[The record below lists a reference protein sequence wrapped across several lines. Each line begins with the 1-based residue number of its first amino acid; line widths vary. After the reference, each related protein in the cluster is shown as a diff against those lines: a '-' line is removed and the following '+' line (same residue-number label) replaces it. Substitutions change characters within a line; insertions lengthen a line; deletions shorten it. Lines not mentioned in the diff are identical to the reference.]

1 MNTFLPILPFGFP
14 FAPIFLITAI
24 VVVFY
29 LWTQYK
35 QKMELIKKGESI
47 VQFDSLEQMKVSNL
61 GKGIIAI
68 TLSLGIFT
76 AHLLESYT
84 TLNPI
89 ISYITMTLLFFGIGS
104 LIFYSIVKKN

>member
-1 MNTFLPILPFGFP
+1 MNTFLSILPFDFP
-14 FAPIFLITAI
+14 YGPIFMITAI
-24 VVVFY
+24 VVIFY
-29 LWTQYK
+29 LWSQYK

-76 AHLLESYT
+76 AHLLETYT
-84 TLNPI
+84 TLEPI
-89 ISYITMTLLFFGIGS
+89 VSYITMILLFFGIGS
-104 LIFYSIVKKN
+104 LIFYSIVKNK

>member
-1 MNTFLPILPFGFP
+1 MVTFLSILPFDFP
-14 FAPIFLITAI
+14 YGTIFLITAV

-47 VQFDSLEQMKVSNL
+47 VQFDSLEKMKVSNL

-68 TLSLGIFT
+68 MLSLGVFT
-76 AHLLESYT
+76 AHLFEKFT
-84 TLNPI
+84 TLEPVV
-89 ISYITMTLLFFGIGS
+89 SYITMILLFFGIGS
-104 LIFYSIVKKN
+104 LIFYSLVKNK

>member
-1 MNTFLPILPFGFP
+1 MVTFLSILPFDFP
-14 FAPIFLITAI
+14 YGSIFLITAV

-47 VQFDSLEQMKVSNL
+47 IQFDSLEQMKVSNL
-61 GKGIIAI
+61 GKGIITI
-68 TLSLGIFT
+68 MLSLGIFT
-76 AHLLESYT
+76 AHLLEKFT

-89 ISYITMTLLFFGIGS
+89 VSYITMILLFFGIGS
-104 LIFYSIVKKN
+104 LIFYAIVKNK